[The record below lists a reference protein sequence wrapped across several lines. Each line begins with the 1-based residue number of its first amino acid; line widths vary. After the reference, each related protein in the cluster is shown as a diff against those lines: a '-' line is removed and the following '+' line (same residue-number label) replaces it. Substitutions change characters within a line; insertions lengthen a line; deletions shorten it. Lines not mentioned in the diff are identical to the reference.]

1 MARSTPDSHAPQQNH
16 LLAALPATERA
27 QIYPHLELVEM
38 PLGKVVYEPG
48 DVLRYAHF
56 PTDCIVSLLY
66 VLEDGASTEISIV
79 GNDGLIGL
87 TLFMGGGTTPRRA
100 VVQSGGHAY
109 RLLGHK
115 LSEEFHR
122 NAVIRLLLLRYTQAL
137 ITQMAQTV
145 GKLQRLGVTSHS
157 RGHITV
163 LDRPALERLS
173 WECYAVVKKETDRLL
188 PRPQG

>member
-1 MARSTPDSHAPQQNH
+1 
-16 LLAALPATERA
+16 
-27 QIYPHLELVEM
+27 
-38 PLGKVVYEPG
+38 
-48 DVLRYAHF
+48 
-56 PTDCIVSLLY
+56 
-66 VLEDGASTEISIV
+66 
-79 GNDGLIGL
+79 
-87 TLFMGGGTTPRRA
+87 MGGGTTPRRA

-145 GKLQRLGVTSHS
+145 GKLQRLGVISHS

-173 WECYAVVKKETDRLL
+173 CECYAVVKKETDRLL